1 MRRRGAGGLT
11 PEPFPVYAE
20 TTMDLHRVLRAVARG
35 TAAAVVWGLLSAA
48 ITRVL
53 MRVVTLLTRGTP
65 DFTWFGT
72 FGIAVIYVAALTPGA
87 IALAYSRTR
96 WSWLLFGGGV
106 AFLAYGAVVIG
117 VEETSHAQGLSAWRW
132 AGLIAV
138 LLTMLTVYTAQ
149 VLLVHRSVRTSGRS
163 SAARDRQVRS
173 EPASREVD
181 DVTSP
186 RAPSAR

>member
-1 MRRRGAGGLT
+1 
-11 PEPFPVYAE
+11 
-20 TTMDLHRVLRAVARG
+20 MDLHRLLSAVARG
-35 TAAAVVWGLLSAA
+35 VAAAAVWGVLAAA

-65 DFTWFGT
+65 DFTWSGT
-72 FGIAVIYVAALTPGA
+72 LSIAVLSVAALTPGA
-87 IALAYSRTR
+87 IALAYSPSR

-106 AFLAYGAVVIG
+106 AFLAYGAVGIG
-117 VEETSHAQGLSAWRW
+117 VDETSHAQGLSAWRW